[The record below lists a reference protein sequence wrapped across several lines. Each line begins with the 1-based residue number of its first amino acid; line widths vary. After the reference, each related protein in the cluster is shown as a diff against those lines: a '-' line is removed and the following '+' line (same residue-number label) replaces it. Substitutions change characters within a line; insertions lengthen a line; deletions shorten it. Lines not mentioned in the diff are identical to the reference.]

1 MTTERPESP
10 AMAPI
15 LRHIVH
21 PSDFSDASRT
31 AFAHA
36 LKAALIAKGKLTL
49 IHVTKDDERDWT
61 EFPGVRDTLEAWK
74 ILPPASSQ
82 KAVLDLGIDVAKI
95 IGRGRDPVEGVLGY
109 LEDHSADVIVL
120 ATHHHGFDW
129 LHKSVSEPMARK
141 SQAMTLFVPAETR
154 GFISPAD
161 GSVSLRNIL
170 IPVAETPGPGPAIA
184 GAARVVRQLGAEDG
198 TFHLLHVG
206 EEEPPVAT
214 AQVPG
219 WKWRTSLKKGNVT
232 DVILETAKKIEA
244 DLIVMSTDGRDGFL
258 DTLRGSH
265 SERVLRQAPCPVL
278 AIPESAYIGARLE
291 KAEHADWYKEREKP
305 SRRRPAT
312 NG

>member
-1 MTTERPESP
+1 MTPV
-10 AMAPI
+10 

-36 LKAALIAKGKLTL
+36 LKAALIAKSKLTL

-61 EFPGVRDTLEAWK
+61 EFPGVRDTLEAWG

-95 IGRGRDPVEGVLGY
+95 IGRGPDPVEGVLSY
-109 LEDHSADVIVL
+109 LEEHSADIIVL
-120 ATHHHGFDW
+120 ATRHHGFDW
-129 LHKSVSEPMARK
+129 LHQSISEPVARK
-141 SQAMTLFVPAETR
+141 SRAMTLFVPAEGR

-170 IPVAETPGPGPAIA
+170 IPVAETPTPGPAIA
-184 GAARVVRQLGAEDG
+184 GAARVVRQLKAEEG
-198 TFHLLHVG
+198 TVTLLHVG

-214 AQVPG
+214 PQVPG
-219 WKWRTSLKKGNVT
+219 WKWRTALKTGNAT
-232 DVILETAKKIEA
+232 DVTLETAKEIEA
-244 DLIVMSTDGRDGFL
+244 DLIVMSTDGRSGFL

-265 SERVLRQAPCPVL
+265 SERVLRRAPCPVL

-291 KAEHADWYKEREKP
+291 KAENADWYRQRE
-305 SRRRPAT
+305 RPARR
-312 NG
+312 

>member
-1 MTTERPESP
+1 MTTDSPESP
-10 AMAPI
+10 AMAPV

-36 LKAALIAKGKLTL
+36 LKAALIAKSKLTL

-61 EFPGVRDTLEAWK
+61 ECPGVRDTLEAWGV
-74 ILPPASSQ
+74 LPPASSQ

-95 IGRGRDPVEGVLGY
+95 IGRGPDPVEGVLNY
-109 LEDHSADVIVL
+109 LEEHSADIIVL

-129 LHKSVSEPMARK
+129 LHKSVSEPVARK
-141 SQAMTLFVPAETR
+141 SQAMTMFVAAEVR

-170 IPVAETPGPGPAIA
+170 LPVAETPTPGPAIA
-184 GAARVVRQLGAEDG
+184 GAARVVRQLKVEGG
-198 TFHLLHVG
+198 TVTLLHVG

-214 AQVPG
+214 PDVPG
-219 WKWRTSLKKGNVT
+219 WKWHTLLKQGNVT
-232 DVILETAKKIEA
+232 DVILETARKIEA

-278 AIPESAYIGARLE
+278 AIPESAYIGAKLE
-291 KAEHADWYKEREKP
+291 KAENTDWYRQRE
-305 SRRRPAT
+305 RPARR
-312 NG
+312 